1 MVMRVEKTEKNKL
14 TKPLYC
20 LFNVRVD
27 SKHNFPH
34 PERKIMMHIAL
45 FSNKDC
51 VCVCVRAHAWVC

>member
-1 MVMRVEKTEKNKL
+1 MAMVMRVEKTEKNKL

-34 PERKIMMHIAL
+34 TEGK
-45 FSNKDC
+45 
-51 VCVCVRAHAWVC
+51 